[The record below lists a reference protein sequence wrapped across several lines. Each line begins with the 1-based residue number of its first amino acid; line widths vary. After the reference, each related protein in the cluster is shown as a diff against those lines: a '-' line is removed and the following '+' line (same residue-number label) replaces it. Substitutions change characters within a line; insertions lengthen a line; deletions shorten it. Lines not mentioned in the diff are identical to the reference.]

1 MNPIVQLTDP
11 SFQTQHSGK
20 CDLHVEILPKE
31 IRFAVVDKGQ
41 DQLKVLYVAE
51 ITSFDVQEIAAL
63 IDAEPVLT
71 YHFRKVK
78 IGFHTS
84 KFTFIPD
91 ELFQQE
97 HVGEYAKFFSS
108 DESDLIATD
117 HIRSAKCVTIFA
129 IPGEL
134 VALFQQKF
142 HQPQFYHAANPTIEA
157 GATWSRKNENALVLL
172 NIQPDFFEA
181 SCYSNAQ
188 LQFYNAFPCRT
199 ADEFNY
205 FLLNLSNN
213 LGLNQLETD
222 WLIAGKTDEELLA
235 RLRKYSSTVQQIT
248 QVDFI
253 KIPESFEAVA
263 AQQFYSLTA
272 LSLCE

>member
-20 CDLHVEILPKE
+20 CDLHIEILPKE

-51 ITSFDVQEIAAL
+51 ITSYDALKIATV
-63 IDAEPVLT
+63 IDAEPVLA

-78 IGFHTS
+78 IGFHTP

-91 ELFQQE
+91 ELFQKEQ
-97 HVGEYAKFFSS
+97 VGEYAKFFSF
-108 DESDLIATD
+108 DESDLIVTD

-129 IPGEL
+129 IPAEL
-134 VALFQQKF
+134 VELFQKKF
-142 HQPQFYHAANPTIEA
+142 HQPQFYHAANPSIEA
-157 GATWSRKNENALVLL
+157 GATWSRKNENTLVQL
-172 NIQPDFFEA
+172 NIQADFFEA
-181 SCYSNAQ
+181 SCFKNAQ
-188 LQFYNAFPCRT
+188 LQLYNAFPCRT

-205 FLLNLSNN
+205 FLLNLSNS
-213 LGLNQLETD
+213 LGLDPLETD
-222 WLIAGKTDEELLA
+222 WLIAGKPDEEILA
-235 RLRKYSSTVQQIT
+235 RLRKYSSAVQQIT

-253 KIPESFEAVA
+253 KISESFDNVET
-263 AQQFYSLTA
+263 QLYYSLTA